1 MVKKA
6 PPRNDW
12 VDLNE
17 VIIEVF
23 ALAQR
28 EARRNRVYMK
38 RQLKS
43 DLPMVHGDR
52 VQLQQVILNLI
63 INGLEAIAKSNDAT
77 RELIITSGV
86 DGKDNVIVA
95 VKDSGEGIPAE
106 MLPTVFDL
114 FVQSRQAVDRSQGGL
129 GLGLTIVR
137 TMVELHGGSV
147 EARSDGVGRGSAF
160 VIRLPAAQASA
171 PPKVQRRS
179 ARRAARGPAIRALIV
194 DDNHDAAAML
204 ADALKTFGYEVRT
217 AADGPAALALA
228 AQFQPQVALLDL
240 GLPVMDGYEVSER
253 MQTLSTPIVTVAVTG
268 YGQEADRSRSAAAG
282 FAAHFVKP
290 VDIDELKATLDG
302 LLTPASVSRV

>member
-1 MVKKA
+1 MSQVVQNLLTNAAKYTE
-6 PPRNDW
+6 PGGR
-12 VDLNE
+12 
-17 VIIEVF
+17 IEV
-23 ALAQR
+23 
-28 EARRNRVYMK
+28 EASR
-38 RQLKS
+38 
-43 DLPMVHGDR
+43 HGKTIELHVRD
-52 VQLQQVILNLI
+52 
-63 INGLEAIAKSNDAT
+63 NGI
-77 RELIITSGV
+77 
-86 DGKDNVIVA
+86 
-95 VKDSGEGIPAE
+95 GISAE

-171 PPKVQRRS
+171 PPKVHRRS

-217 AADGPAALALA
+217 AADGPAAIALA
-228 AQFQPQVALLDL
+228 GQFQPHVALLDL

-253 MQTLSTPIVTVAVTG
+253 LRAFSTPIVTVAVTG

-290 VDIDELKATLDG
+290 VDLDELKTTLDG
-302 LLTPASVSRV
+302 LLIPASVSRV